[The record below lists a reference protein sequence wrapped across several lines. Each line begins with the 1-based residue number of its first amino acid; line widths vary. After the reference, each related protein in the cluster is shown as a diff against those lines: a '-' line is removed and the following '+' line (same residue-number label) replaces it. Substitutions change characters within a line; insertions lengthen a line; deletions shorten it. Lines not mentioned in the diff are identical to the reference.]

1 MAAGDV
7 TGGLPPDL
15 AARLAALD
23 VLPGVPDDVS
33 ELPGGLTNRN
43 FLVHQAGKR
52 FVARFFDDS
61 GAALAIDREAEFRNT
76 RRAAATGVAPD
87 VLAYDPR
94 ALAMAI
100 AYVPGATL
108 TGDDVRDPAQITRIA
123 ASVRRLHTAATF
135 DSDFDMFAV
144 QRRYL
149 ATAQARG
156 FPLPDRYTEFMPRL
170 DEIATVLA
178 MHPQPLVPCHN
189 DLLAENFVDDGSQVW
204 IIDFEYAGNNDP
216 CFEIGNLASESH
228 LDADITAALTTAYFQ
243 RDDPVLLAR
252 VQLFGLLAQYGWTL
266 WGTIQQQVS
275 SLGLDLS
282 GWIADRWDRAL
293 ATFTGPDYHRLLS
306 AAGAHH

>member
-7 TGGLPPDL
+7 TDGLPPGL
-15 AARLAALD
+15 AVRLAALD
-23 VLPGVPDDVS
+23 LLTGPPEEIS

-43 FLVHQAGKR
+43 FLVHQGGSR
-52 FVARFFDDS
+52 FVARFFDDA
-61 GAALAIDREAEFRNT
+61 GAALAIDRDAEFRNT

-87 VLAYDPR
+87 VLAYD
-94 ALAMAI
+94 AQAQVMAI
-100 AYVPGATL
+100 AYVPGVTL
-108 TGDDVRDPAQITRIA
+108 TADEVRDPGRMIRIA
-123 ASVRRLHTAATF
+123 ASVRRLHTAEAF
-135 DSDFDMFAV
+135 DFDFDMFAV

-149 ATAQARG
+149 DTVQAHG

-178 MHPQPLVPCHN
+178 MHPPPLVPCHN

-228 LDADITAALTTAYFQ
+228 LDADATAALTAAYFG
-243 RDDPVLLAR
+243 RDDPELLAR
-252 VQLFGLLAQYGWTL
+252 VQLYGLLAQYGWTL

-275 SLGLDLS
+275 SLHLDLS

-306 AAGAHH
+306 AAGSAH